1 MMKKN
6 SSFKRLS
13 TFAAGMLAM
22 AMLGTLAE
30 PVSAAGEKFAC
41 NQVGIR
47 VMREQQV
54 KAGEA
59 WTAPSGQQ
67 VPSTITYTDAA
78 GGRTNYIA
86 ASRLPELLDADI
98 SWDEETDSV
107 DIGVTPPAPGDV
119 TITVETRSGD
129 DPPRPTPPNEPE
141 YGKVIGSLEE
151 VDPETVKDLIAEKP
165 SSYYLRETRMQSPDG
180 SFPTVSAHPHP
191 ASGGETYL
199 VYTVTN
205 QGKTPKDVTVMRP
218 VTIANRWERFPTL
231 HVQPGETLARV
242 FRVLP
247 DEDTNPMQRSFSFGV
262 SRSATDR
269 DIHPR
274 DLPVSDVTVSL
285 ATYQSQDQS

>member
-47 VMREQQV
+47 IMREQQV
-54 KAGEA
+54 KAGET
-59 WTAPSGQQ
+59 WTAPNGQQ

-86 ASRLPELLDADI
+86 VSRLSELLDADV
-98 SWDEETDSV
+98 SWDEETGSV
-107 DIGVTPPAPGDV
+107 DIGVSPDPGEV
-119 TITVETRSGD
+119 TVTVETRSND
-129 DPPRPTPPNEPE
+129 DPPRPTPPNQPE
-141 YGKVIGSLEE
+141 YGKIIGNLEE
-151 VDPETVKDLIAEKP
+151 IDPETVKNVIAKAP
-165 SSYYLRETRMQSPDG
+165 GSYYLREARIQSPDG
-180 SFPTVSAHPHP
+180 TFPEITAHP
-191 ASGGETYL
+191 ASSGEAYL

-205 QGKTPKDVTVMRP
+205 NGETPKDVKVTRP
-218 VTIANRWERFPTL
+218 VSIAWRWESFSTL
-231 HVQPGETLARV
+231 HVQPGETLVRV
-242 FRVLP
+242 FRILK
-247 DEDTNPMQRSFSFGV
+247 DAHPMQRTFTFGV
-262 SRSATDR
+262 GRSDTDR

-285 ATYQSQDQS
+285 ATYQSQG